1 MGVHAKMPKVGS
13 GILEHWEQT
22 YDPTKF
28 AGFNVSQ
35 HHAYMANM
43 SNDLFRL
50 KEEQKGSS
58 SEDSAANATVVMVS
72 ASQGDEIL
80 RKWSGVHPSGMK
92 TKQHQASRR
101 RQRSGSCSEDKGE
114 EEG

>member
-1 MGVHAKMPKVGS
+1 
-13 GILEHWEQT
+13 
-22 YDPTKF
+22 
-28 AGFNVSQ
+28 
-35 HHAYMANM
+35 MANM

-80 RKWSGVHPSGMK
+80 RKWSGMHPSRMK

-101 RQRSGSCSEDKGE
+101 RQRSGSRSEDKGE

>member
-1 MGVHAKMPKVGS
+1 MNATDANGAVVVPIKTPKVGS

-50 KEEQKGSS
+50 KEEQKGWS

-80 RKWSGVHPSGMK
+80 RKWSGVHPSGM
-92 TKQHQASRR
+92 
-101 RQRSGSCSEDKGE
+101 
-114 EEG
+114 